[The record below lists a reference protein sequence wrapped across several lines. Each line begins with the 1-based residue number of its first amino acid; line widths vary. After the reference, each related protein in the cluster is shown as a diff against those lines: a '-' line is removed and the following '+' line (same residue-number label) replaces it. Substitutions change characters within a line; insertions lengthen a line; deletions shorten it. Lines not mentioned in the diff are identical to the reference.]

1 MTALTHIQMF
11 SAAHMDKDFLSENPG
26 GTVNVEDWVSESRLD

>member
-1 MTALTHIQMF
+1 MTALSHIQMF

-26 GTVNVEDWVSESRLD
+26 GIESVEEGWPK